1 MQIEILRDR
10 RIFVY
15 FHLNKGGNGIRSPPD
30 LKFELKIKFQ
40 IQEDKT
46 VKYASK
52 KVFILENGKYKEIT
66 YSKLQELEQSD
77 KSYAEKFFLLL
88 YGMLMKVT
96 AETYKAY
103 YKDKRRQKYID
114 ERSLLNGDV
123 SYDALDTDETLG
135 AEVFADTKTNVEAT
149 VINKMTVAELR
160 KAFLLLSPDE
170 RELMTAIYIQ
180 NLTEREY
187 AKQKGVYHNAVHKR
201 KLRILE
207 KLKKF
212 LDGKICDYVSRR
224 KICARGA
231 CTNYM
236 VSQYNFNG

>member
-1 MQIEILRDR
+1 M
-10 RIFVY
+10 
-15 FHLNKGGNGIRSPPD
+15 
-30 LKFELKIKFQ
+30 
-40 IQEDKT
+40 
-46 VKYASK
+46 KYAPK

-66 YSKLQELEQSD
+66 YSELQKLEQSD
-77 KSYAEKFFLLL
+77 KSYAEKFFLPL
-88 YGMLMKVT
+88 YGMLMEVT

-103 YKDKRRQKYID
+103 YKDQRRQKYID

-135 AEVFADTKTNVEAT
+135 AEVFADTKTNVEAA

-170 RELMTAIYIQ
+170 RELITAIYIQ

-212 LDGKICDYVSRR
+212 LDR
-224 KICARGA
+224 
-231 CTNYM
+231 
-236 VSQYNFNG
+236 

>member
-15 FHLNKGGNGIRSPPD
+15 FHLNKGGQNRIRSPPD

-46 VKYASK
+46 VKYAPE

-66 YSKLQELEQSD
+66 YSELQELEQSD
-77 KSYAEKFFLLL
+77 KSYAEKFFLPL
-88 YGMLMKVT
+88 YGMLMEVT
-96 AETYKAY
+96 AEAYKAY

-123 SYDALDTDETLG
+123 SYDALDTDDTLG
-135 AEVFADTKTNVEAT
+135 AEVFADTKTDVEAA

-170 RELMTAIYIQ
+170 RELIKVLFIDGA
-180 NLTEREY
+180 TERKAAEIY
-187 AKQKGVYHNAVHKR
+187 GISQVAIHKKKNKILAKLKDF
-201 KLRILE
+201 LE
-207 KLKKF
+207 K
-212 LDGKICDYVSRR
+212 
-224 KICARGA
+224 
-231 CTNYM
+231 
-236 VSQYNFNG
+236 

>member
-1 MQIEILRDR
+1 M
-10 RIFVY
+10 
-15 FHLNKGGNGIRSPPD
+15 
-30 LKFELKIKFQ
+30 
-40 IQEDKT
+40 
-46 VKYASK
+46 KYAPK

-66 YSKLQELEQSD
+66 YSELQKLEQSD
-77 KSYAEKFFLLL
+77 KSYAEKFFLPL
-88 YGMLMKVT
+88 YGMLMEVT

-103 YKDKRRQKYID
+103 YKDQRRQKYID

-135 AEVFADTKTNVEAT
+135 AEVFADTKTNVEAA

-170 RELMTAIYIQ
+170 RELITAIYIQ

-212 LDGKICDYVSRR
+212 VDR
-224 KICARGA
+224 
-231 CTNYM
+231 
-236 VSQYNFNG
+236 

>member
-1 MQIEILRDR
+1 M
-10 RIFVY
+10 
-15 FHLNKGGNGIRSPPD
+15 
-30 LKFELKIKFQ
+30 
-40 IQEDKT
+40 
-46 VKYASK
+46 KYAPK

-66 YSKLQELEQSD
+66 YSELQKLEQSD
-77 KSYAEKFFLLL
+77 KSYAEKFFLPL
-88 YGMLMKVT
+88 YGMLMEVT

-123 SYDALDTDETLG
+123 SYDALDTDDTLG
-135 AEVFADTKTNVEAT
+135 AEVFADTKTDVEAA

-170 RELMTAIYIQ
+170 RELITAIYIQ

-212 LDGKICDYVSRR
+212 LDR
-224 KICARGA
+224 
-231 CTNYM
+231 
-236 VSQYNFNG
+236 

>member
-1 MQIEILRDR
+1 MLRDR

-46 VKYASK
+46 VKYAPK

-66 YSKLQELEQSD
+66 YSELQKLEQSD
-77 KSYAEKFFLLL
+77 KSYAEKFFLPL
-88 YGMLMKVT
+88 YGMLMEVT
-96 AETYKAY
+96 AETYKWY

-170 RELMTAIYIQ
+170 KKLLIEHFFDEKSQVELS
-180 NLTEREY
+180 
-187 AKQKGVYHNAVHKR
+187 KQYGVNQSSISR
-201 KLRILE
+201 KINRIIA

-212 LDGKICDYVSRR
+212 LE
-224 KICARGA
+224 
-231 CTNYM
+231 N
-236 VSQYNFNG
+236 

>member
-1 MQIEILRDR
+1 M
-10 RIFVY
+10 
-15 FHLNKGGNGIRSPPD
+15 
-30 LKFELKIKFQ
+30 
-40 IQEDKT
+40 
-46 VKYASK
+46 KYAPK

-66 YSKLQELEQSD
+66 YSELQKLEQSD
-77 KSYAEKFFLLL
+77 KSYAEKFFLPL
-88 YGMLMKVT
+88 YGMLMEVT

-135 AEVFADTKTNVEAT
+135 AEVFADTKTDVEAA

-170 RELMTAIYIQ
+170 RELITAIYIQ

-212 LDGKICDYVSRR
+212 LDR
-224 KICARGA
+224 
-231 CTNYM
+231 
-236 VSQYNFNG
+236 

>member
-1 MQIEILRDR
+1 M
-10 RIFVY
+10 
-15 FHLNKGGNGIRSPPD
+15 
-30 LKFELKIKFQ
+30 
-40 IQEDKT
+40 
-46 VKYASK
+46 KYAPK

-66 YSKLQELEQSD
+66 YSELQKLEQSD
-77 KSYAEKFFLLL
+77 KSYAEKFFLPL
-88 YGMLMKVT
+88 YGMLMEVT

-103 YKDKRRQKYID
+103 YKDQRRQKYID

-123 SYDALDTDETLG
+123 SYDAMDTDETLG
-135 AEVFADTKTNVEAT
+135 AEVFADTNTDVEAA

-170 RELMTAIYIQ
+170 RELITAIYIQ

-212 LDGKICDYVSRR
+212 LDR
-224 KICARGA
+224 
-231 CTNYM
+231 
-236 VSQYNFNG
+236 